1 MKLSIVIP
9 AHNEE
14 GAIAST
20 VDSAT
25 AVLDREGIEHEII
38 VVDDASGD
46 RTSDVV
52 VELAERDGRVR
63 HRPSHYPMGFGFAV
77 RAGLEVSN
85 GDAIAI
91 MMADGSDDPED
102 LVAYHRLL
110 SAGYDCAFGSRFI
123 PGASVSGYPRLKL
136 IANRIVNTG
145 IRIMFGHGYNDTTNA
160 FKAYR
165 REVIDSVQPLLSHH
179 FNLTVELPLKAI
191 IRGHSYAITP
201 IRWRGRTAG
210 KSKLQLQEMGSRYL
224 FVVLYAFFE
233 YHLSRGDYRR
243 RGAEPTRG
251 HPWRAG
257 RPGALP
263 RRVAGTGRPS
273 GPDRG
278 ATGDASGQG
287 NGQDVTGP
295 GEEAASHHGCD
306 EAS

>member
-14 GAIAST
+14 GAIEAT
-20 VDSAT
+20 VESAT
-25 AVLDREGIEHEII
+25 AVLDREGIEHEIV

-46 RTSDVV
+46 RTPDLVAK
-52 VELAERDGRVR
+52 LTERNERVR
-63 HRPSHYPMGFGFAV
+63 CERSPYPKGFGFAV
-77 RAGLEVSN
+77 RAGLRVSR
-85 GDAIAI
+85 GDAVAI

-102 LVAYHRLL
+102 LVPYYRLL
-110 SAGYDCAFGSRFI
+110 AAGYDCAFGSRFI

-136 IANRIVNTG
+136 LMNRIVNTG
-145 IRIMFGHGYNDTTNA
+145 IRIIFAHGYNDTTNA

-165 REVIDSVQPLLSHH
+165 REVIENVQPLLSHH

-201 IRWRGRTAG
+201 IQWRGRTAG

-233 YHLSRGDYRR
+233 HHLSRGDYLR
-243 RGAEPTRG
+243 RGAELTGG
-251 HPWRAG
+251 HRWRAG

-263 RRVAGTGRPS
+263 RNPAPRPPSVTTGA
-273 GPDRG
+273 PDE
-278 ATGDASGQG
+278 D
-287 NGQDVTGP
+287 
-295 GEEAASHHGCD
+295 
-306 EAS
+306 

>member
-1 MKLSIVIP
+1 VALGERELKLSIIIP
-9 AHNEE
+9 AQNEE
-14 GAIAST
+14 GAIRSA
-20 VDSAT
+20 VESAT
-25 AVLDREGIEHEII
+25 AVLDREGIEHEIV

-46 RTSDVV
+46 RTADVV
-52 VELAERDGRVR
+52 ADLAAGDARVR
-63 HRPSHYPMGFGFAV
+63 HRRSPYPMGFGFAV
-77 RAGLEVSN
+77 RAGLEVAT
-85 GDAIAI
+85 GDAVAI

-136 IANRIVNTG
+136 IANRVVNTG

-165 REVIDSVQPLLSHH
+165 REVIDNVQPLLSHH

-191 IRGHSYAITP
+191 IRGHSYAVTP
-201 IRWRGRTAG
+201 ITWRGRTAG

-243 RGAEPTRG
+243 RGPETVGR
-251 HPWRAG
+251 HRWRAG
-257 RPGALP
+257 RPGMLP
-263 RRVAGTGRPS
+263 RSRPGR
-273 GPDRG
+273 R
-278 ATGDASGQG
+278 
-287 NGQDVTGP
+287 DV
-295 GEEAASHHGCD
+295 EAPSHH
-306 EAS
+306 E